1 MKQRLHTL
9 RGGHIFLQR
18 PTGSSRCFPTPVCFQ
33 HLYSDLRAAITSTS
47 NLLLTLEP
55 KCQCMSSFPWKSLWH
70 HIYAKCV
77 VLATSPNSVNKNLDS
92 DVIFHPSQSKA
103 IKSSDLG
110 QKHTHWQTQALM
122 ISQHITS
129 MPGWEVDLGQ
139 THWKMHPLFL
149 SHNRATW
156 WQFRS
161 AHI

>member
-1 MKQRLHTL
+1 MSVHVQ
-9 RGGHIFLQR
+9 
-18 PTGSSRCFPTPVCFQ
+18 FPLKVAVT
-33 HLYSDLRAAITSTS
+33 Y
-47 NLLLTLEP
+47 
-55 KCQCMSSFPWKSLWH
+55 

-129 MPGWEVDLGQ
+129 MPGWEVE
-139 THWKMHPLFL
+139 PLRRPAPL
-149 SHNRATW
+149 VT
-156 WQFRS
+156 
-161 AHI
+161 